1 MIKNLKTLAI
11 AMLVTGATVTA
22 TKAPAAKLN
31 TNAQVLDNISVALTV
46 YSQSPT
52 VKTTRNGKNE
62 KQVAVV
68 SKINTSD
75 IIYQLGQIGGFSVN
89 PKKDKLVLSTTFS
102 NFLVGIP
109 GTTVLV
115 SSNTL
120 TNVPNGEV
128 WYWQDPYGESWA
140 MDLSDGATYTN
151 TFLITNSGGAYG
163 EIFQLSSATSSGTTY
178 FPLPDAQGNGGNYYD
193 SIYTNDVFTAT
204 NTFPPGT
211 STNAINFGPLYGT
224 NLDGTR
230 SLSQTLSYWVVL
242 TPTVSGTNVNVT
254 ITQYSPQ
261 TEEVFAYADPV
272 VCVMTPKSSGT
283 PASLILVSNW
293 VQWNSGSVKIYD
305 DTGTDLA
312 TNDFDE
318 LDITSETV
326 YTTGGVEINTTYPET
341 GAPSTQTN
349 LNLNLNGFAKGS
361 ATRMNL
367 LLNGKASNAL
377 DVLSLSSQSVGN
389 GVGTGYIGGT
399 FTTNFDY
406 PSSTNA
412 ADVYIYSYEGSHTNY
427 ETNNAYTNYTY
438 NTEITNLT
446 GREGNYIG
454 ATFVTNAA
462 DTNFPYGQFVQN
474 PTNVLVTGTVTLTYL
489 NSLTESNIIVPVQP

>member
-1 MIKNLKTLAI
+1 
-11 AMLVTGATVTA
+11 
-22 TKAPAAKLN
+22 
-31 TNAQVLDNISVALTV
+31 
-46 YSQSPT
+46 
-52 VKTTRNGKNE
+52 VKTTPNGKHE
-62 KQVAVV
+62 KQIAVTN
-68 SKINTSD
+68 KIGTSD
-75 IIYQLGQIGGFSVN
+75 LIYQLGQIGGFTVN

-283 PASLILVSNW
+283 AATLILVSNW
-293 VQWNSGSVKIYD
+293 VRWGSGDDIIIYD
-305 DTGTDLA
+305 DTGTDLV

-318 LDITSETV
+318 LNIKSETV
-326 YTTGGVEINTTYPET
+326 YTTGGVEIDTTYPT
-341 GAPSTQTN
+341 NGAPSTQTN

-361 ATRMNL
+361 LNLVNL

-389 GVGTGYIGGT
+389 GFGEGYIGGT
-399 FTTNFDY
+399 FVTNASQ

-412 ADVYIYSYEGSHTNY
+412 ADVFVYSYEGSTTNY
-427 ETNNAYTNYTY
+427 ETNGPYTNYTY
-438 NTEITNLT
+438 NTEITSLT
-446 GREGNYIG
+446 GQEGNYIG
-454 ATFVTNAA
+454 TNFVTNGI
-462 DTNFPYGQFVQN
+462 PPRGQYVYH
-474 PTNVLVTGTVTLTYL
+474 PTNVLVTGSITLTYL
-489 NSLTESNIIVPVQP
+489 SSLTESNIIVPIQP